1 MALTLS
7 GFTISRTG
15 DTYQITIE
23 DEDGGAAQYEAT
35 YDQLDLIVEAIE
47 ERLDGAAARP
57 AAGEGLHDRATGF
70 GGWLCA
76 R

>member
-47 ERLDGAAARP
+47 ERLDGDEEESLAVEDSEDED
-57 AAGEGLHDRATGF
+57 G
-70 GGWLCA
+70 
-76 R
+76 

>member
-23 DEDGGAAQYEAT
+23 DEDGGSAQYEAT

-47 ERLDGAAARP
+47 ERLDSD
-57 AAGEGLHDRATGF
+57 EEDGLVVEDGDAEDS
-70 GGWLCA
+70 
-76 R
+76 